1 MNSLSKSATVIL
13 SLMLTYGINAACFG
27 SGKTKA
33 TLAAQPPSAAPDEY
47 VIGPD
52 DLLVVNVWKEP
63 EISRNVLVRPD
74 GKISLPL
81 IGDLPAN
88 GRTPVQLRDDIKQQL
103 RAYLSDPEVA
113 VIVQEARSRKFNIL
127 GEVERPGSY
136 ALGKAMTV
144 LDAIAIAGGFRDF
157 AKTTKIFILRANPD
171 GSRTRIPFNYKEA
184 IRETKLDQHL
194 ELQSRDTV
202 VVP

>member
-13 SLMLTYGINAACFG
+13 SLMLTYGINAAWFG
-27 SGKTKA
+27 WGKAKG
-33 TLAAQPPSAAPDEY
+33 TLAAQPPSAAADEY

-103 RAYLSDPEVA
+103 SAYLSDPEVA
-113 VIVQEARSRKFNIL
+113 VIVQQTPHRKFNL
-127 GEVERPGSY
+127 LREVARP
-136 ALGKAMTV
+136 
-144 LDAIAIAGGFRDF
+144 R
-157 AKTTKIFILRANPD
+157 
-171 GSRTRIPFNYKEA
+171 
-184 IRETKLDQHL
+184 
-194 ELQSRDTV
+194 
-202 VVP
+202 

>member
-1 MNSLSKSATVIL
+1 MISWNKSAIVIL
-13 SLMLTYGINAACFG
+13 AFAMTSAISAVSSGPAKVKSIPAAP
-27 SGKTKA
+27 
-33 TLAAQPPSAAPDEY
+33 PPSVTPDEY
-47 VIGPD
+47 LIGPD

-171 GSRTRIPFNYKEA
+171 GSHTRIPFNYKEA
-184 IRETKLDQHL
+184 IRGTLDQNT
-194 ELQSRDTV
+194 ELRPHDTV

>member
-1 MNSLSKSATVIL
+1 MVIL
-13 SLMLTYGINAACFG
+13 ALMLSSEMSALGPGREEKSTAH
-27 SGKTKA
+27 
-33 TLAAQPPSAAPDEY
+33 AQPPSAAADEY
-47 VIGPD
+47 VIGSE

-63 EISRNVLVRPD
+63 EISRSVLVRPD

-81 IGDLPAN
+81 IGDLRAN
-88 GRTPVQLRDDIKQQL
+88 GRTTDQLRDDIKQQL
-103 RAYLSDPEVA
+103 RGYLSDPEVT

-127 GEVERPGSY
+127 GEVEHPGSY
-136 ALGKAMTV
+136 ALSKSMTV

-171 GSRTRIPFNYKEA
+171 GSHTRISFNYKEA
-184 IRETKLDQHL
+184 IRGTKLDQNP
-194 ELQSRDTV
+194 ELRPRDTI

>member
-27 SGKTKA
+27 SGKAKA

-81 IGDLPAN
+81 IGDLPAT
-88 GRTPVQLRDDIKQQL
+88 GRTPTQLQDDIKGQL
-103 RAYLSDPEVA
+103 LNYLSNPEVT
-113 VIVQEARSRKFNIL
+113 VIVQEARSQKFNIL
-127 GEVERPGSY
+127 GEVGHPGSY
-136 ALGKAMTV
+136 PLT
-144 LDAIAIAGGFRDF
+144 
-157 AKTTKIFILRANPD
+157 
-171 GSRTRIPFNYKEA
+171 
-184 IRETKLDQHL
+184 
-194 ELQSRDTV
+194 
-202 VVP
+202 

>member
-1 MNSLSKSATVIL
+1 MNSWNRSAIVAL
-13 SLMLTYGINAACFG
+13 AFVLTCGIGAPSSRPA
-27 SGKTKA
+27 KTKSTPA
-33 TLAAQPPSAAPDEY
+33 TQPPSVSEEY

-88 GRTPVQLRDDIKQQL
+88 GRTPVQLRDDIKLQL
-103 RAYLSDPEVA
+103 RGYLSDPEVT

-127 GEVERPGSY
+127 GEVEHPGSY
-136 ALGKAMTV
+136 ALSKSMTV
-144 LDAIAIAGGFRDF
+144 LDAIAMAGGFREF
-157 AKTTKIFILRANPD
+157 AKTTKVFILRANPD
-171 GSRTRIPFNYKEA
+171 GSHTRIAFNYKEA
-184 IRETKLDQHL
+184 IRGTALNQNP
-194 ELQSRDTV
+194 ELQPHDTV